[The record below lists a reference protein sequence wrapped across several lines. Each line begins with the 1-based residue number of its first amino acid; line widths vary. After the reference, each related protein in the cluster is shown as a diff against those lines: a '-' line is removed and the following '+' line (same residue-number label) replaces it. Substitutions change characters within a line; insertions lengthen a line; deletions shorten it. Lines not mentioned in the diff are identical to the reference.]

1 MSWYD
6 NVFLG
11 SPDVDENQRVFEMV
25 EEEVTDVLAN
35 AGLETITNC
44 LMGHEI
50 WVKAIESVIAERKNN
65 F

>member
-11 SPDVDENQRVFEMV
+11 SPEPDENQRLFELV
-25 EEEVTDVLAN
+25 EEEVTDVLAS

-50 WVKAIESVIAERKNN
+50 WVKAIEALIAERKNN